1 MQVVPGWGTD
11 LPLDRGSIGRSPAM
25 AHLPTPPRA
34 LGWKKRTLPHLSFS
48 AAERGCG
55 SKMTFARSP
64 PELSALRFI
73 LKHACQIFGINA
85 G

>member
-1 MQVVPGWGTD
+1 
-11 LPLDRGSIGRSPAM
+11 M